1 MGSPS
6 ESVRLWFASAI
17 AAVVEKK
24 YPGSGID
31 NAQVLNSIS
40 VPKKEF
46 GDLSSSIAIRLSK
59 IAKKSP
65 REIASEIS
73 TALERTDLVKEVLEA
88 GGYVNLML
96 DEQKYSKIVFDAVN
110 TAGKKYGAN
119 HEGNGRTVLI
129 EFPAVNPNKPWHIG
143 HLRNALLGDSIS
155 RILDFCSYNVE
166 REDYI
171 DDLGL
176 QIAEIV
182 WGSRNLPQ
190 EPVNK
195 KFDQWLG
202 EQYVKVNRMMEER
215 NAKAEISEVLKRMEE
230 PGTLEAVAAR
240 DMSMKCVRAQ
250 YETAA
255 AYGIYHDVMV
265 WESDI
270 VHAKLLDKAL
280 KIGIDSGALER
291 PAQGKNA
298 GCLVMNLDKAREF
311 GKAFENPNEHEK
323 VIVRSDGTATY
334 VAKDMAFHMWKL
346 GILDADFRY
355 ANLGMQAN
363 GVALYSTASK
373 GEEMDFGRADIVVNI
388 IGSAQKYPQLIL
400 KAMLSLAGYPKKAA
414 SIVHVAYGEVSVDS
428 GSLSGRS
435 GGWMGEEKAYT
446 ADVLLEEAQKKALE
460 ATEKSKKIDDSSK
473 ISSISQEIG
482 KAAIKF
488 EYLRVSPEKPVVFSW
503 SSALNFEGNSGPYC
517 MYSYARAGR
526 ILKKGGYSGMAK
538 RQDSD
543 LIYKSATRGQDFELV
558 KLIGGAGEVVK
569 KAAAGYTTSVIADYV
584 IDLTST
590 FSRFYESM
598 HVLGDESKEY
608 RMELVHIYMT
618 TLSNMLALLGIGTVD
633 EM

>member
-1 MGSPS
+1 MQAPS
-6 ESVRLWFASAI
+6 ESVKLWFASAI
-17 AAVVEKK
+17 AAVIEKE

-31 NAQVLNSIS
+31 ERQVLNSIS
-40 VPKKEF
+40 IPKREF
-46 GDLSSSIAIRLSK
+46 GDLSSSVAIRLSK
-59 IAKKSP
+59 TAKKSP
-65 REIASEIS
+65 KEIAAVIAAAMEKS
-73 TALERTDLVKEVLEA
+73 DLVKSVSEA
-88 GGYVNLML
+88 GGYVNLTL
-96 DEQKYSKIVFDAVN
+96 DEKKYSKKVFDAVN
-110 TAGKKYGAN
+110 AAGKKYGSN
-119 HEGNGRTVLI
+119 ETGKGKKVLI

-155 RILDFCSYNVE
+155 RILDFCEYTVE

-182 WGSRNLPQ
+182 WGSKNLPG
-190 EPVNK
+190 EPDGK

-202 EQYVKVNRMMEER
+202 EQYVKVNKVMEER
-215 NAKAEISEVLKRMEE
+215 NAKAEISQILKRMEE
-230 PGTLEAVAAR
+230 PGTEEAKASR
-240 DMSMKCVRAQ
+240 DMSMRCVMAQ
-250 YETAA
+250 YETAN

-270 VHAKLLDKAL
+270 VHAKLLAKAL
-280 KIGIDSGALER
+280 KIGTDSGALEK

-298 GCLVMNLDKAREF
+298 GCLVMNLDKAKEF
-311 GKAFENPNEHEK
+311 SKAFDNPNEHEK

-346 GILDADFRY
+346 GILDADFKY
-355 ANLGMQAN
+355 ADLGVQAS
-363 GVALYSTASK
+363 GARLYSTAGS
-373 GEEMDFGRADIVVNI
+373 GEEMGFGKADIVVNV

-400 KAMLSLAGYPKKAA
+400 KAMLSLAGYPEKAE

-435 GGWMGEEKAYT
+435 GGWMGEGKAYT
-446 ADVLLEEAQKKALE
+446 ADVLLDEARKKALE
-460 ATEKSKKIDDSSK
+460 ATEKSKKIEDSNK
-473 ISSISQEIG
+473 IESISGEIA

-526 ILKKGGYSGMAK
+526 ILKKGGYSGAK

-543 LIYKSATRGQDFELV
+543 SVYKYAAREQDFELV
-558 KLIGGAGEVVK
+558 KLIGSAGEVVN
-569 KAAAGYTTSVIADYV
+569 KAASEYTTSVIADYV
-584 IDLTST
+584 IDLTSS
-590 FSRFYESM
+590 FSKFYESM
-598 HVLGDESKEY
+598 QVLSSDAKEY
-608 RMELVHIYMT
+608 RMELVHVYMT
-618 TLSNMLALLGIGTVD
+618 TLSNMLSLLGIGTVE